1 MSETFVIAGGGLA
14 GAKAAGTLRAEGFT
28 GQIVLAAG
36 ENEYPYER
44 PPLSKGYLQGKEER
58 ESAYVFEPSWY
69 AENDV
74 ELLRGTAVTGL
85 DPAGHVATLGNGR
98 SVTYSKLLIA
108 TGAVPRPLAGAGSDL
123 GGIHYL
129 RNLTDSE
136 RIRAE
141 LGEDKR
147 LLVVGAGW
155 IGLEVAAAARMAGAQ
170 VTVVEMAALP
180 LERVLGRE
188 CAQIFARLHAE
199 HGVDLR
205 LQTGVHEL
213 FGQGRVERA
222 LLTDGSE
229 IDVDAVVVG
238 IGVAPAD
245 DLAKTAGLQT
255 SNGILTDEHL
265 RTSDPDIYAAG
276 DVANFWHPLFGARI
290 RTEHWANALSS
301 GPAAARAMLGQDVT
315 YDPVPYFFSDQYS
328 LGMEYAGWV
337 GDAGYDEVVFRG
349 DVPGREFVAFWL
361 RAGVVIAGMNIN
373 VWDVSDDI
381 QELVRSRAV
390 IDKARLA
397 DDTVPITEL
406 VPR

>member
-1 MSETFVIAGGGLA
+1 MSQTFVIAGGGLA
-14 GAKAAGTLRAEGFT
+14 GAKAADTLRAEGFA
-28 GQIVLAAG
+28 GRIVLASG

-44 PPLSKGYLQGKEER
+44 PPLSKGYLQGKDER
-58 ESAYVFEPSWY
+58 ESAQVFEPSWY
-69 AENDV
+69 AENNV

-85 DPAGHVATLGNGR
+85 DPAGHVAALANGQ
-98 SVTYSKLLIA
+98 SVTYDKLLIA
-108 TGAVPRPLAGAGSDL
+108 TGAVPRPLAGTGSDL
-123 GGIHYL
+123 DGIHYL

-136 RIRAE
+136 RIRDQ
-141 LGEDKR
+141 LGEHKH

-170 VTVVEMAALP
+170 VTVVEVAALP

-199 HGVDLR
+199 QGVDLR
-205 LQTGVHEL
+205 LQTGLHEL
-213 FGQGRVERA
+213 IGQGRAERA

-229 IDVDAVVVG
+229 IEIDAVVVG
-238 IGVAPAD
+238 IGAAPAD

-265 RTSDPDIYAAG
+265 RTSEPDIFAAG
-276 DVANFWHPLFGARI
+276 DVANAWHPLFGERV
-290 RTEHWANALSS
+290 RTEHWANALTS
-301 GPAAARAMLGQDVT
+301 GPAAARSMLGQDVT

-328 LGMEYAGWV
+328 LGMEYAGWI
-337 GDAGYDEVVFRG
+337 GPAGYDEVVFRG

-361 RAGVVIAGMNIN
+361 RAGVVLAGMNVN

-381 QELVRSRAV
+381 QALVRSRAV
-390 IDKARLA
+390 VDRARLA
-397 DDTVPITEL
+397 DHAVPITEL

>member
-44 PPLSKGYLQGKEER
+44 PPLSKGYLQGKDER

-85 DPAGHVATLGNGR
+85 DPAGHVAALGNGR

-147 LLVVGAGW
+147 LLIVGAGW

-205 LQTGVHEL
+205 LQTGVREL
-213 FGQGRVERA
+213 SGQGRVERA

-245 DLAKTAGLQT
+245 DLAKTAGLET

-276 DVANFWHPLFGARI
+276 DVANFWHPLFGERI

-361 RAGVVIAGMNIN
+361 RAGVVIAGMNVN

-397 DDTVPITEL
+397 DDTVPITAL